1 MFLGTQASV
10 EIPYHKE
17 EGPPTR
23 ILGVWSDIWDYP
35 ILNHL
40 PDDLKRCQL
49 SGGPRARQDF
59 QAVQAGVFAATPALA
74 LREDSAAL
82 SLWLSGWHEPD
93 LRSQSGMK
101 TSVLTHDLPEG

>member
-1 MFLGTQASV
+1 MKFLST
-10 EIPYHKE
+10 KRR
-17 EGPPTR
+17 GPPPGF
-23 ILGVWSDIWDYP
+23 LGVWSDIWDYP